1 MDQSI
6 VERGEG
12 GVNKM
17 SSSKTR
23 IDNILIGQISDTKNY
38 RIKYIWVKKKIE
50 I

>member
-23 IDNILIGQISDTKNY
+23 IDNILIGQISDTK
-38 RIKYIWVKKKIE
+38 KIIRLNISE
-50 I
+50 F